1 MGDFDFNNLED
12 IKAEEKRLH
21 DEYKAKLAELKKVQ
35 KEKEAVG
42 QVFTKGLLPIYVL
55 HILKSGPTNG
65 NEISTKVSERTNGLW
80 TPSTGGIYPLLKKL
94 EKEGLVVGKWDD
106 PKKKFQKLSIAA
118 LIISIFPLMTFIPV
132 LFHITL
138 TDGVRS
144 VWAGINIVSV
154 FTGLILS
161 ITCIKNSDSRSA
173 INIISTIISSFWVLL
188 MGGIIAL
195 ALFISI
201 VQ

>member
-106 PKKKFQKLSIAA
+106 PKKKFQKFYSLT
-118 LIISIFPLMTFIPV
+118 PLGEKEFDNRKI
-132 LFHITL
+132 LLKQRIEESL
-138 TDGVRS
+138 K
-144 VWAGINIVSV
+144 V
-154 FTGLILS
+154 FQLG
-161 ITCIKNSDSRSA
+161 DRD
-173 INIISTIISSFWVLL
+173 
-188 MGGIIAL
+188 
-195 ALFISI
+195 
-201 VQ
+201 

>member
-65 NEISTKVSERTNGLW
+65 NEISTKVSERTNGL
-80 TPSTGGIYPLLKKL
+80 
-94 EKEGLVVGKWDD
+94 
-106 PKKKFQKLSIAA
+106 
-118 LIISIFPLMTFIPV
+118 
-132 LFHITL
+132 
-138 TDGVRS
+138 
-144 VWAGINIVSV
+144 
-154 FTGLILS
+154 
-161 ITCIKNSDSRSA
+161 
-173 INIISTIISSFWVLL
+173 
-188 MGGIIAL
+188 
-195 ALFISI
+195 
-201 VQ
+201 